1 MTLAE
6 LKPGQ
11 QAEIIEVRGEGA
23 LRRRLLDMGLTPGTR
38 LIMGTPAPSGD
49 PLCIRIRSYVL
60 SLRKAD
66 AEFIDVDHLQMAR
79 GFCGDCNSCSH
90 NFQQKDCRKD
100 GRGRRGRRGRRAGKR
115 GAL

>member
-6 LKPGQ
+6 FNPGQ
-11 QAEIIEVRGEGA
+11 QADIVEVRGEGA

-66 AEFIDVDHLQMAR
+66 ADFIEVDHVQTA
-79 GFCGDCNSCSH
+79 GSFCGDCNSCSR
-90 NFQQKDCRKD
+90 NFQQKDCHKP
-100 GRGRRGRRGRRAGKR
+100 RRGRRGRRR

>member
-11 QAEIIEVRGEGA
+11 QAEIVEVRGEVD
-23 LRRRLLDMGLTPGTR
+23 LRRRLLAMGLTPGTR

-66 AEFIDVDHLQMAR
+66 ADFIEVDRVQMAAS
-79 GFCGDCNSCSH
+79 FCGDCNGCSR
-90 NFQQKDCRKD
+90 NFQQKDCRKP
-100 GRGRRGRRGRRAGKR
+100 GRGRRGRRR